1 MKVLSNIKEKFL
13 KIAVKVLFS
22 ILLLSTTS
30 PFQTVMV
37 EASNGTIVKVEPHT
51 SFARVGEQFTINITV
66 INVQNLYGIEII
78 LYWNASILD
87 IINVDVRLG
96 VESHPEG
103 VLYEPVEIVQNET
116 FQPQGKYVLAG
127 LSAAPEPPLPP
138 SFNGSGTIVILTFNV
153 TGAGRCELNLE
164 TKLVSN
170 IIPPGSTSAALI
182 EHNVVDGFFGPISII
197 VHPWSVLVGENVNI
211 SGYVCL
217 HCPDIP
223 ITILYRSTENGE
235 WQFLKTINT
244 TEHGSYTYLWNPK
257 KGGKYYVK
265 TTATILDR
273 IEESPTILI
282 TVKEPEQSIWPYMVI
297 SILAFLTFM
306 IGAAFLLHSKRK
318 GVKRKKLQK

>member
-66 INVQNLYGIEII
+66 INVQNLYGVEIT
-78 LYWNASILD
+78 LYWNASILEMT
-87 IINVDVRLG
+87 NADVRLG
-96 VESHPEG
+96 VEDHPDG
-103 VLYEPVEIVQNET
+103 ILHILPDANISVYSNRV
-116 FQPQGKYVLAG
+116 FQEQGKYVLAA
-127 LSAAPEPPLPP
+127 SSISPAP
-138 SFNGSGTIVILTFNV
+138 SFNGSGNIVRATFNV

-282 TVKEPEQSIWPYMVI
+282 TVKEPEQSIWPYIVI

-306 IGAAFLLHSKRK
+306 IGAVFLLHSKR